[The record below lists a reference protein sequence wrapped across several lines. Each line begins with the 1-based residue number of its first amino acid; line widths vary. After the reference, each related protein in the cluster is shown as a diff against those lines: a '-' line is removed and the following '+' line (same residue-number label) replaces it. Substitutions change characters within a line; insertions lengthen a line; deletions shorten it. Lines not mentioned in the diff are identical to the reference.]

1 MILWHTHGDFAV
13 PDYQKVTCEND
24 PIYMWI
30 LVSKTK
36 LPSPSR
42 HGVVQKAPVFP
53 MIIIFIRGT
62 AKSLGQ
68 HLQFLRQ
75 KHGKTSKKHHVQCSL
90 FFQRSFDA
98 GLRDILLKPPDL
110 RTEVEIEEA
119 RLLETS
125 GNCFWKEQRCQ
136 KGNQARS
143 GKNSCAKCSTWCL
156 FRMRQLKITDGS
168 WDSGSV
174 GFWELIDL
182 DCPMVPWFNGPTTFT
197 HWRSLLRL
205 RGCKI
210 RPSSGIIWIMVR
222 WKGTATKQLKI
233 NWSNVCLRYR
243 IRRHRQHLFG
253 CQRSPR
259 QKRLPSGYLT

>member
-30 LVSKTK
+30 LASKTK

-125 GNCFWKEQRCQ
+125 GNCF
-136 KGNQARS
+136 
-143 GKNSCAKCSTWCL
+143 
-156 FRMRQLKITDGS
+156 
-168 WDSGSV
+168 
-174 GFWELIDL
+174 
-182 DCPMVPWFNGPTTFT
+182 
-197 HWRSLLRL
+197 
-205 RGCKI
+205 
-210 RPSSGIIWIMVR
+210 
-222 WKGTATKQLKI
+222 
-233 NWSNVCLRYR
+233 
-243 IRRHRQHLFG
+243 
-253 CQRSPR
+253 
-259 QKRLPSGYLT
+259 